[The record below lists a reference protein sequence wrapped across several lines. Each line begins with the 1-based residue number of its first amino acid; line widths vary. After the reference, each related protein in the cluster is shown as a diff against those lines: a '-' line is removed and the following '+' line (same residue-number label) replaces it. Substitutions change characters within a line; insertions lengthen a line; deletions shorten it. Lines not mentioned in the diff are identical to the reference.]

1 MSQFFLFVLLGLGP
15 GALIAGLA
23 LSVVVA
29 YRGSNVV
36 NLATG
41 AIAMLGAYVFY
52 GLRTGGYLFLPPVPF
67 AGHRIA
73 LGGAWSIVPAVAV
86 ALIVC
91 GLTGSLFDVIV
102 LRRLR
107 NSPPLAKL
115 LASLGLLI
123 VIQAIAVL
131 RFGTSGQLAPS
142 ALPASTSNPVRLFGV
157 GVPLSTFVLAG
168 IVVLAAAV
176 LAVAYRFTRFGV
188 ATRAAAENETKA
200 AMAGL
205 SPNTLSLANTVL
217 ASVLAGALGVLAAP
231 QAQLDPITIPLAVV
245 PALGAALLARFTSFA
260 IAAAAGLG
268 MGIIQSLVTYASSR
282 PWFPTSAGVPIPG
295 VAQLIYFLI
304 IVAATYWRGGRIPQ
318 RGVLIERRLPAAP
331 TVDRILRPAA
341 ISFAVCVV
349 AFLVLPYDFRQALT
363 NSLIAMVLCLSLV
376 VVIGFAGQVSLAQ
389 VALAGISA
397 FVVSKLSIH
406 LGIGFPLGPAI
417 GACAATLLGVAT
429 GASALRA
436 RGIDLAIV
444 TLAAAVAVEDF
455 LFDNPTIGGGA
466 SGSPVNSPHLFSL
479 NLGPSANFPVNGAQ
493 FPSPV
498 YGLVCAVAVVGIGM
512 LVAALRRSDLGQRML
527 AVRSNERAAAAAGID
542 VRRVKL
548 IAFAISSFIA
558 GIAGALYAYDF
569 GSVTSGQFGIIAA
582 LAIVAF
588 AYVGGITTVSGA
600 AIGGLLVTDGLV
612 THAINKWFGVPVE
625 YQLLVG
631 GLALIATI
639 IGNPAGI
646 AGALRP
652 GPRKLAESV
661 RISRGEK
668 PARKRAAL
676 IESPHAS
683 LVEVAE
689 DAHEGRPVS

>member
-1 MSQFFLFVLLGLGP
+1 MSDLFLFIVLGLGP

-52 GLRTGGYLFLPPVPF
+52 GLRTAGYLFLPPIPF
-67 AGHRIA
+67 AGHRIQ
-73 LGGAWSIVPAVAV
+73 LGGPWSIVPALVV
-86 ALIVC
+86 ALAVC
-91 GLTGSLFDVIV
+91 GLTGVLFDVVV

-107 NSPPLAKL
+107 SSPPLAKL

-142 ALPASTSNPVRLFGV
+142 ALPASASDSVTLFGV
-157 GVPLSTFVLAG
+157 GVPVSTFVVAG
-168 IVVLAAAV
+168 VVVLAAAL

-188 ATRAAAENETKA
+188 ATRAAAEDETKA

-205 SPNTLSLANTVL
+205 SPNGLSLANTIL
-217 ASVLAGALGVLAAP
+217 ASLLAGALGVLAAP
-231 QAQLDPITIPLAVV
+231 QAQLDPITIPVAVV
-245 PALGAALLARFTSFA
+245 PALGAALLARFTSFG

-282 PWFPTSAGVPIPG
+282 SWFPTSAGVPLPG

-304 IVAATYWRGGRIPQ
+304 IAAAMYWRGGRLPQ
-318 RGVLIERRLPAAP
+318 RGALVERRLPAAP
-331 TVDRILRPAA
+331 APNRILRPAA
-341 ISFAVCVV
+341 TALAIGVA

-363 NSLIAMVLCLSLV
+363 NSLIGMIVCLSLV
-376 VVIGFAGQVSLAQ
+376 VVIGFAGQVSIAQ
-389 VALAGISA
+389 LALAGIAA

-406 LGIGFPLGPAI
+406 AGIGFPFGPAI
-417 GACAATLLGVAT
+417 GACAAALLGVVT

-455 LFDNPTIGGGA
+455 LFDNPTFGGGA
-466 SGSPVNSPHLFSL
+466 SGSPVHPPHLLSL
-479 NLGPSANFPVNGAQ
+479 NLGPSAGFPINGGQ

-498 YGLVCAVAVVGIGM
+498 FGIVCV
-512 LVAALRRSDLGQRML
+512 VAAVGVGMFVAGLRRSDLGRRML
-527 AVRSNERAAAAAGID
+527 AVRYNERAAAATGVN
-542 VRRVKL
+542 VRHVKL

-558 GIAGALYAYDF
+558 GLAGGLYAYDF
-569 GSVTSGQFGIIAA
+569 GSVSSGQFGIVTA
-582 LAIVAF
+582 LAVVAF
-588 AYVGGITTVSGA
+588 AYLGGITTVTGA
-600 AIGGLLVTDGLV
+600 AIGGLLISDGLV
-612 THAINKWFGVPVE
+612 IHAVNKWFGVPVE

-639 IGNPAGI
+639 LGNPAGI
-646 AGALRP
+646 AGALRFDSRRLAGSIRVAP
-652 GPRKLAESV
+652 GARLL
-661 RISRGEK
+661 
-668 PARKRAAL
+668 RKRPAA
-676 IESPHAS
+676 
-683 LVEVAE
+683 
-689 DAHEGRPVS
+689 